1 MRAAAG
7 STITDGLTQA
17 AGSSVL
23 GGTASVMTGGD
34 DDDESSSDDSHMFD
48 NLGNDSESDEVVMD
62 EDLHTKLNR

>member
-1 MRAAAG
+1 
-7 STITDGLTQA
+7 
-17 AGSSVL
+17 
-23 GGTASVMTGGD
+23 MTGGD